1 MAEVD
6 YGLLAR
12 QVEALAEG
20 EGHWLPLLANT
31 AALLWD
37 ALPDINWVGFYLHA
51 CNGPTDELVLGPFQG
66 RIACAHIA
74 LGAGVCGTAAAR
86 DVTQLVPNVHEFP
99 GHIACDS
106 ASSAEVVV
114 PLHDAHGQVAAVLDL
129 DSPTRGRFDEENAQ
143 GLELVGHAIERAV
156 DLAGPALA

>member
-1 MAEVD
+1 M
-6 YGLLAR
+6 
-12 QVEALAEG
+12 
-20 EGHWLPLLANT
+20 
-31 AALLWD
+31 
-37 ALPDINWVGFYLHA
+37 
-51 CNGPTDELVLGPFQG
+51 
-66 RIACAHIA
+66 
-74 LGAGVCGTAAAR
+74 
-86 DVTQLVPNVHEFP
+86 HEFP

-129 DSPTRGRFDEENAQ
+129 DSPTRGRFDEEDAQ